1 MNKNN
6 KFIKKILTL
15 VLILVFLGIAC
26 ILPKAKKSE
35 APAQSIYGVY
45 SQIYHDNHCD
55 DGSSECTYEIIL
67 TEKNIIV
74 YYTNPVSSTIM
85 WRGSIAMNDLESNH
99 IRIGSVIDPD
109 FDNEHNTSRAM
120 FTYNGNHKCFN
131 YISRN
136 GKSYLQ
142 TDVPVSD
149 STTFR
154 THDILLPYKTQDV
167 V

>member
-1 MNKNN
+1 MNKNH

-15 VLILVFLGIAC
+15 VLVLAFLGIEC
-26 ILPKAKKSE
+26 ILPKVKKSE
-35 APAQSIYGVY
+35 VPAQSIYGVY
-45 SQIYHDNHCD
+45 SKIYHDNHCD

-67 TEKNIIV
+67 SERNIIV

-99 IRIGSVIDPD
+99 IRIGSVLDPN

-120 FTYNGNHKCFN
+120 FTYNGNHKCFH

-154 THDILLPYKTQDV
+154 THDILLPYKTQDAV
-167 V
+167 

>member
-1 MNKNN
+1 MNKQHRFF
-6 KFIKKILTL
+6 KEILVLLL
-15 VLILVFLGIAC
+15 VLIFVGIVC
-26 ILPKAKKSE
+26 VLPKGKTE
-35 APAQSIYGVY
+35 VLTQPINGVY
-45 SQIYHDNHCD
+45 SQTYHDNHCD

-67 TEKNIIV
+67 TEKNITV
-74 YYTNPVSSTIM
+74 YYTNSVSSTIM
-85 WRGSIAMNDLESNH
+85 WRGLIAMNDLESND
-99 IRIGSVIDPD
+99 IRIGSVLDSD

-120 FTYNGNHKCFN
+120 FTYNGNHKCFH

-154 THDILLPYKTQDV
+154 THDILLPYKSQDV